1 MTKIEIKPAGLR
13 CSNLDDFV
21 IISQLMW
28 LLLLLP
34 YVPDITNG
42 TESWLHARKRSF
54 FFSFFSFQF
63 CEFFIIIILIKKI
76 DWSCHRDVFW
86 KKDTSR
92 VLHVTFFNILS
103 RVTTSSTCWH
113 IVNSEKVQDRNLHT
127 GALSKVLKFKKLC
140 FFSTALSEK
149 KQSCIETFISVSL
162 DISQALGGNYHN
174 MKWDVHIFE
183 DSNT

>member
-1 MTKIEIKPAGLR
+1 MISLLFPSWCGYFCCFLMSQILLMELR
-13 CSNLDDFV
+13 VDCMPEKDLF
-21 IISQLMW
+21 
-28 LLLLLP
+28 
-34 YVPDITNG
+34 
-42 TESWLHARKRSF
+42 F